1 MLGGSLRRSG
11 GRAGCSG
18 IRLSAVR
25 GRGVLVPVT
34 RLQHLAALSI
44 DGVGVGM
51 IARGELNLVAGHASH
66 LAERRGRNVRVRRVD
81 VGGVQRRRLRLFHA
95 DLCRLICRRHITASG
110 QRRRKQERCSG

>member
-1 MLGGSLRRSG
+1 
-11 GRAGCSG
+11 
-18 IRLSAVR
+18 
-25 GRGVLVPVT
+25 
-34 RLQHLAALSI
+34 
-44 DGVGVGM
+44 M